1 MTQEDKDLLIK
12 DLSARL
18 PYRVICRVCYNTADF
33 YNGKL
38 TPKDIIWFLNHS
50 DFAIIKPYLRPL
62 NSMTEEENKE
72 YTDIDNRSYSYPK
85 DYAHIPA
92 SDRIDWLNKHH
103 FDYRGLIEKG
113 LAIKV
118 TEKDN
123 PYKD

>member
-18 PYRVICRVCYNTADF
+18 PYKVICCICYGTTSY

-38 TPKDIIWFLNHS
+38 TPKDIIWFLNNS
-50 DFAIIKPYLRPL
+50 DFATIKPYLRPL
-62 NSMTEEENKE
+62 SSMTEEEEKE
-72 YTDIDNRSYSYPK
+72 YTDIDNRPYSCPK

-92 SDRIDWLNKHH
+92 SDRIDWLNKYH

-113 LAIKV
+113 LAIEV